1 MNNIE
6 QVENDNYIENDDDDW
21 EQHFQNNT
29 LAPAKNKTVSLNLQL
44 EAQQQQQQQ
53 EQQQKISL
61 AHARKQ
67 EQEEAE
73 ERERQD
79 QLNQKKWAKSQIN
92 ANYGYLKHENDAFE
106 DDYDA
111 DYDTYD
117 LERYDKLYNQHI
129 KF

>member
-6 QVENDNYIENDDDDW
+6 QDKNVVDKVVDDDDW
-21 EQHFQNNT
+21 EQHFENNT

-44 EAQQQQQQQ
+44 VAQAQTQMQEQKQKQSLAQQ
-53 EQQQKISL
+53 
-61 AHARKQ
+61 
-67 EQEEAE
+67 EAE
-73 ERERQD
+73 EREKQD
-79 QLNQKKWAKSQIN
+79 KLNQKKWAKSQIN
-92 ANYGYLKHENDAFE
+92 ANYSYLKHENDAFE